1 MESMTPLK
9 RKQWDR
15 ALTFALFTLPA
26 LAAILISVEIPFLMS
41 VFSSFTK
48 WNGLDRA
55 QTFIGLENYKE
66 LFLDDLDMWKAFGF
80 TLRLTLG
87 SVIVVNLCALLLAV
101 LLDSDIRGKNALRA
115 AFYVPNIVSLII
127 IGYIWRFIFS
137 AGFESFFQTTGL
149 DLFMFSWLGDVN
161 LVYFSVLMVSVWHSL
176 GFYLVIYIAGLQT
189 VPRDLIEASMI
200 DGAGRVVRFLRITLP
215 LIMSAITVSVFHSLS
230 NGLKA
235 FDVIFSLTNG
245 GPGNSTTTIAL
256 DIYRTAFVINRFGYG
271 TAKSVVLFLMIL
283 ILSIIQVRL
292 FKSREVEV

>member
-1 MESMTPLK
+1 MVFTG
-9 RKQWDR
+9 
-15 ALTFALFTLPA
+15 FTLPA
-26 LAAILISVEIPFLMS
+26 LVAILISVEIPFLMS

-66 LFLDDLDMWKAFGF
+66 LILDDLDMWKAFGF

-87 SVIVVNLCALLLAV
+87 SVIVTNITALLLAV
-101 LLDSDIRGKNALRA
+101 LLDSDLKAKNTLRA
-115 AFYVPNIVSLII
+115 AYYVPNIISLII

-137 AGFESFFQTTGL
+137 AGFESFYQITGL
-149 DLFMFSWLGDVN
+149 EFFMFSWLGDVK

-176 GFYLVIYIAGLQT
+176 GFYLVVYIAGLQT
-189 VPRDLIEASMI
+189 VPRDLIEAAMI
-200 DGAGRVVRFLRITLP
+200 DGASAVGRFFRVTLP
-215 LIMSAITVSVFHSLS
+215 LIMPSITVSVFHSLS

-271 TAKSVVLFLMIL
+271 TAKSVILFLIIL
-283 ILSIIQVRL
+283 ILSLFQVRM
-292 FKSREVEV
+292 FKQREVEV